1 MTDTTRP
8 VSAIREAPLGS
19 GGSVE
24 ILLTSNAVRIR
35 GTEGDRVIVRT
46 RGGEDIDEEIRIDGS
61 PGQIRIRD
69 AEAGLRLGPLRWRT
83 RRSADLDIDLPRTAA
98 LSLRTLSGD
107 VEAVGI
113 GGPSRWGSASG
124 DLRIAVS
131 AGPVAVESMSGNAVL
146 EASGPLSLTARTVS
160 GDLRVRAPLIE
171 MLEASSVSGDI
182 RIEAA
187 LGNGAGHAISSVSG
201 DVDLVTTSPVR
212 VETQTIAGDVR
223 ATGLHAAEGGRGRRT
238 LVLGDGSI
246 RVTVR
251 TTSGDIRL
259 RGTAPG
265 TAPLPVTRSAPVAQ
279 VAPVAPG
286 EPVAPDAP
294 AAPDAPVA
302 PEAAPGPPWLGD
314 AGSVDRSEATRLE
327 VLRALERGELDVE
340 AATRRLEALEFAG
353 PRSFRGWC

>member
-1 MTDTTRP
+1 MTDTGHLA
-8 VSAIREAPLGS
+8 SAIREIPLDP

-24 ILLTSNAVRIR
+24 IVLTSNAVRIR
-35 GTEGDRVIVRT
+35 GTADDRVVVRT
-46 RGGEDIDEEIRIDGS
+46 RGGEAIDEEIRIDAS
-61 PGQIRIRD
+61 PGQVRIRD
-69 AEAGLRLGPLRWRT
+69 AETGLRLGPLRWRT
-83 RRSADLDIDLPRTAA
+83 RPSADLDIDLPRTATV
-98 LSLRTLSGD
+98 SLRTLSGD

-113 GGPSRWGSASG
+113 GAPSRWASASG
-124 DLRIAVS
+124 DLRIAVT
-131 AGPVAVESMSGNAVL
+131 AGPVAMESMSGNAVV

-171 MLEASSVSGDI
+171 TLEASSVSGDV

-187 LGNGAGHAISSVSG
+187 LGDGAGHAISSVSG

-238 LVLGDGSI
+238 LILGDGSI

-259 RGTAPG
+259 RA
-265 TAPLPVTRSAPVAQ
+265 AAPVPL
-279 VAPVAPG
+279 V
-286 EPVAPDAP
+286 
-294 AAPDAPVA
+294 APVA
-302 PEAAPGPPWLGD
+302 PEAGSGLGGGG
-314 AGSVDRSEATRLE
+314 AVDRREATRLE

-340 AATRRLEALEFAG
+340 GATRRLEALEFAG

>member
-1 MTDTTRP
+1 MTDTSHLA
-8 VSAIREAPLGS
+8 SAIREIPLDP
-19 GGSVE
+19 GGSVD

-35 GTEGDRVIVRT
+35 GTEGDRVVVRT
-46 RGGEDIDEEIRIDGS
+46 RGGEDIDEEIRIDGA
-61 PGQIRIRD
+61 PGLVRIRD
-69 AEAGLRLGPLRWRT
+69 AETGLRLGPLRWRT
-83 RRSADLDIDLPRTAA
+83 RRSADLDIDVPHTAA
-98 LSLRTLSGD
+98 LSFRTLSGD

-113 GGPSRWGSASG
+113 GGPSRWASASG

-131 AGPVAVESMSGNAVL
+131 AGPVAMESMSGDAVL
-146 EASGPLSLTARTVS
+146 EASGPVACTARTVS
-160 GDLRVRAPLIE
+160 GDLRVQAPLIE
-171 MLEASSVSGDI
+171 RLEASSVSGDV

-187 LGNGAGHAISSVSG
+187 LGDGAGHAISSVSG

-259 RGTAPG
+259 RGSAPA
-265 TAPLPVTRSAPVAQ
+265 TAPVARVTPAQ
-279 VAPVAPG
+279 PV
-286 EPVAPDAP
+286 E
-294 AAPDAPVA
+294 PVA
-302 PEAAPGPPWLGD
+302 PEAPAWPDAAAGPPWLGD
-314 AGSVDRSEATRLE
+314 SGPVDRREATRLE